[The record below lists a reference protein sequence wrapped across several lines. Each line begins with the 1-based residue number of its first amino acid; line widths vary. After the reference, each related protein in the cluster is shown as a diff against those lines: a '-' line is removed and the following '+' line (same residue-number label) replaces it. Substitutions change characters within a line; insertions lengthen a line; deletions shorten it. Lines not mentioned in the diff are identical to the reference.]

1 MCQGDRAE
9 DPARRRRDPI
19 TGGLSLAVLVLA
31 LFAPTA
37 TASEKPLPRKTF
49 REASRTFF
57 DDGAYL
63 FTFPKR
69 TTPKGAWLTAG
80 FVAGTVLLVQQDDAI
95 RAHVLDEPDSGTAD
109 RVADLFEPLG
119 RSYVEAAALG
129 IAYAAARGTGHPRAM
144 STAATAFEAWLWTF
158 VITSGA
164 KAAFGRANPTG
175 DAEAHDF
182 FTGGD
187 IFPSGHTS
195 RSFAIAAVLADHY
208 GPRAAWIA
216 YPVAALIGLA
226 TVQQDVHWASDV
238 LAGAGLGLAIGK
250 GIAHRHPAPAAASPS
265 ETGDPPGTRAA
276 WRLAP
281 APGGAVI
288 WIAF

>member
-1 MCQGDRAE
+1 MSAGWVS
-9 DPARRRRDPI
+9 P
-19 TGGLSLAVLVLA
+19 AVLVLA
-31 LFAPTA
+31 MLAPT
-37 TASEKPLPRKTF
+37 TAVSEELPPRKTF
-49 REASRTFF
+49 REASRIFF

-63 FTFPKR
+63 FSFPKR
-69 TTPKGAWLTAG
+69 TTTKGAWLTAG
-80 FVAGTVLLVQQDDAI
+80 FVAGTVLLIQRDDAI
-95 RAHVLDEPDSGTAD
+95 RAHVLEPPDSGTAD

-129 IAYAAARGTGHPRAM
+129 IAYAAARGSGHPRAM

-164 KAAFGRANPTG
+164 KVAFGRANPTG

-208 GPRAAWIA
+208 GPKAAWIA

-226 TVQQDVHWASDV
+226 TVQQDTHWTSDV
-238 LAGAGLGLAIGK
+238 LAGAGLGLAIGS
-250 GIAHRHPAPAAASPS
+250 GIAHRHPAQASGSPL
-265 ETGDPPGTRAA
+265 EPGEMSRARAA

-281 APGGAVI
+281 APGGAMVS
-288 WIAF
+288 IAY

>member
-1 MCQGDRAE
+1 MSAGWLA
-9 DPARRRRDPI
+9 PAAI
-19 TGGLSLAVLVLA
+19 VLA
-31 LFAPTA
+31 LLTPVPAAAEEP
-37 TASEKPLPRKTF
+37 PPRKTF

-69 TTPKGAWLTAG
+69 TTPKGACFTAG
-80 FVAGTVLLVQQDDAI
+80 VIAGTVLLVQRDDAI
-95 RAHVLDEPDSGTAD
+95 RSHVLEAPDAGPAD
-109 RVADLFEPLG
+109 TVADLFEPLG

-144 STAATAFEAWLWTF
+144 ATAATAFEAWLWTF

-164 KAAFGRANPTG
+164 KAAFGRLEPTG
-175 DAEAHDF
+175 DADAHDF
-182 FTGGD
+182 FEGGT

-208 GPRAAWIA
+208 GPKAAWIA
-216 YPVAALIGLA
+216 YPVATLIGLA
-226 TVQQDVHWASDV
+226 TVQQDTHWTSDI
-238 LAGAGLGLAIGK
+238 LAGAGLGLAIGT
-250 GIAHRHPAPAAASPS
+250 GIARRHPAPAPTASS
-265 ETGDPPGTRAA
+265 EPGATQRARAA

-281 APGGAVI
+281 ARGGALLT
-288 WIAF
+288 IAY

>member
-1 MCQGDRAE
+1 MHQGDRRE
-9 DPARRRRDPI
+9 RRRRF
-19 TGGLSLAVLVLA
+19 TGGVSLAALVMV
-31 LFAPTA
+31 LFAPA
-37 TASEKPLPRKTF
+37 AAASEEPLPHRTF

-63 FTFPKR
+63 LTFPKR

-80 FVAGTVLLVQQDDAI
+80 VVAGTVLLVQQDDAI
-95 RAHVLDEPDSGTAD
+95 RARVLDDSDTGAAD
-109 RVADLFEPLG
+109 QAADLFEPLG

-144 STAATAFEAWLWTF
+144 SAAATAFEAWLWTF

-175 DAEAHDF
+175 DADAHDF

-195 RSFAIAAVLADHY
+195 RSFAIAAVLADRY
-208 GPRAAWIA
+208 GARASWIA

-226 TVQQDVHWASDV
+226 TIQQDAHWASDV

-250 GIAHRHPAPAAASPS
+250 GIAHRHPAPASSSDSASTSVPV
-265 ETGDPPGTRAA
+265 EALRRRAA

-281 APGGAVI
+281 VPGGAVI
-288 WIAF
+288 RATF